1 MSLSVSDRI
10 YLDYNASAP
19 LVAPARAAMVAAL
32 DLTGNPSS
40 VHAEGRQLRG
50 LIETAREH
58 VAALVGAR
66 VADVVFTSGATEANA
81 TALGRGWDA
90 ALRAGVEHDCVLAPL
105 SASGARL
112 IELPVSRDG
121 VVQVDAIADAIL
133 RGGEPLGRA
142 VIALQWAN
150 NETGVVQPV
159 AEVAQFARSHGV
171 AVHCDAVQGVGRM
184 PVDFAALGL
193 DTMALSAHK
202 LGGPKGIGAL
212 VIREGTNVQALLR
225 GGGQER
231 RRRAGTEDVLAIVGF
246 GAAAKVASEGLA
258 RRHEIDLLRTRLEVG
273 MLQAC
278 PDAVVFGAAVERLDN
293 TTCIS
298 SGRSAEILVIKLDMA
313 GFAVSAGSACSSG
326 KVAASHVLAAM
337 GIDPEL
343 ARGAIRISLGAS
355 TTGADVDAFLRAWRE
370 VHSSN
375 THSVEGQTRG
385 RHTTRHNRGD
395 EGFAPSLASGE

>member
-171 AVHCDAVQGVGRM
+171 AV
-184 PVDFAALGL
+184 
-193 DTMALSAHK
+193 
-202 LGGPKGIGAL
+202 PKGIGAL

-273 MLQAC
+273 MLQVC